1 MIRKF
6 TGFIAVFMIIVVATG
21 YIPGFVTHQHHP
33 GMDMS
38 GGGEKTVFGLY
49 LISALDDITHGLT
62 ALWALFAAFKSRRA
76 SLLFLTAFG
85 WYYALDAIF
94 YLLYGFVNDKPYS
107 ADIMLNLPH
116 VILSGLMLWF
126 VYFYAP
132 KEDGRVADP
141 SGLSPRPVTA

>member
-6 TGFIAVFMIIVVATG
+6 TGFIAVVMIIVVATG

-33 GMDMS
+33 GMAM
-38 GGGEKTVFGLY
+38 GAGGEKEVLGLY
-49 LISALDDITHGLT
+49 MINALDDITHGLT
-62 ALWALFAAFKSRRA
+62 AVWALFAAFKSRRA

-132 KEDGRVADP
+132 REDARQLRADEP
-141 SGLSPRPVTA
+141 MSG